1 MTNLWVMKRTLT
13 IGSFVLLAACG
24 QQSSSRAATR
34 ATDTHCDASRPAVSL
49 HASGSPAS
57 VAALI
62 PCRYATG
69 IRAMEP
75 SFGFTP
81 DGRILFQGWA
91 LRDETPGGVTPYP
104 IVVRS
109 ADGGRSWQD
118 VSPLGPVNS
127 LDPILHVNEQTGRV
141 FSVNFQGDGQAEGA
155 TLAYSDNA
163 GDSWVLSPIGG
174 YGFDG
179 QSIGAGPPVSSPT
192 TGYPN
197 LVYHCT
203 GTTPASSPPLTTP
216 VCSKSLDGGL
226 TFVPTGTLP
235 FPIMGDQDLFAV
247 WAGDPIVA
255 RDGTLYVPKRHDGQP
270 QIAIS
275 RDEGLTWTQ
284 VQVASNGSSAQAT
297 RAALDPAGNLYYTW
311 TAADHLPYLA
321 WSLDRGLTWSKPI
334 ALAPPGVNEA
344 ALPRVA
350 AYAPGRVAVVYL
362 ATMNSPAQPPWYAY
376 CNVLLSVCD
385 PGAYAEV
392 AWNGYLA
399 LIDDAFAADPVIRTG
414 TVNPPGSPLFIGGC
428 SAEGACMADLDFI
441 DVHFDAAGNPWGA
454 FVDDCALA
462 RGFVPVFT
470 MGTKQCS
477 DNVGEGILGKLVPG

>member
-1 MTNLWVMKRTLT
+1 MKLAFLMVMLCLCGGCNQT
-13 IGSFVLLAACG
+13 SLAT
-24 QQSSSRAATR
+24 SSSSHAA
-34 ATDTHCDASRPAVSL
+34 DTHCDATRATLAL
-49 HASGSPAS
+49 HASGSLADSPK
-57 VAALI
+57 LI
-62 PCRYATG
+62 SCRYPTG

-75 SFGFTP
+75 SFGFAK
-81 DGRILFQGWA
+81 DGRILYQGWA
-91 LRDETPGGVTPYP
+91 LRDDTPGGVTPYP
-104 IVVRS
+104 LVVRS
-109 ADGGRSWQD
+109 ADGGLTWQD

-127 LDPILHVNEQTGRV
+127 LDPILHVDEDTGRV

-155 TLAYSDNA
+155 TLAWSDDA

-179 QSIGAGPPVSSPT
+179 QSIGTGPPVSSPT

-226 TFVPTGTLP
+226 SFVPTGTLP

-247 WAGDPIVA
+247 WAGNPIVA

-270 QIAIS
+270 QLAIS
-275 RDEGLTWTQ
+275 HDEGLTWTQ
-284 VQVASNGSSAQAT
+284 MQVASNGSSAQAT

-321 WSLDRGLTWSKPI
+321 YSRDAGASWSKPI
-334 ALAPPGVNEA
+334 ALAQPGVNEA

-350 AYAPGRVAVVYL
+350 AFAPGRVALAYL
-362 ATMNSPAQPPWYAY
+362 ATTNSPAQPPWYAY
-376 CNVLLSVCD
+376 CNVLLSTCD

-428 SAEGACMADLDFI
+428 SAEGACMANLDFI

-462 RGFVPVFT
+462 RGFVTLFT
-470 MGTKQCS
+470 ADTKQCS
-477 DNVGEGILGKLVPG
+477 DNVGEGILGELVPG